1 MTTMHKTR
9 QRSLNTAR
17 KTSPTR
23 ASTNTT
29 ITTRLRRLAL
39 ACCTVALLSTPV
51 GATPVSPLVVNMTSQ
66 FSVDVQRRFHLFAD
80 SHDSQLVWYVP
91 KIGGIRNVAGAPA
104 LQVISSLIDGGPFS
118 GMQALKIAG
127 EFSTAGLAGD
137 ITLLQQDAARLG
149 LRIQAAAATAANT
162 QIMLGGFAVDSSGQM
177 EASCSTYNL
186 TTPTGVVE
194 VPICQAKN
202 AQGVWQDIDFMG
214 AFQATLPVGGSSVS
228 QQIPFSGFTL
238 PGWEGVFNE
247 LLRYGSS
254 WDGQIQ
260 LVTDWTLQTQLTLKD
275 AEYQVDW
282 RPLYQFLVAQARS
295 RGWRLSAAQVTE
307 ILGQAIIQRKGISI
321 SYVMDNQSLAAA
333 PKHDVQHQRVINS
346 IIHQLRKQLFTP
358 VRRLRLS
365 IRDLASLNDPIN
377 PLMPFVAPTYAELQ
391 RKWGSGVERVVRRV
405 PYYRDRDRYYDVD
418 TQAPDRLDD
427 SVLPL
432 QSDVAIT
439 AHTDGA
445 STWQPLRYYC
455 QELPYAMRFEPQT
468 STAPLAQAVESVTAD
483 MLRPNYIDCEPPLPP
498 EPPEPIEPPPP
509 SPPPPPPPP
518 QELMYVLKSN
528 YLFLRHNSSTR
539 QSVFVQDIEQTH
551 VSTLMT
557 VDCVSGAIDQ
567 PLVFAPD
574 AACAVYGGR

>member
-1 MTTMHKTR
+1 M
-9 QRSLNTAR
+9 A
-17 KTSPTR
+17 
-23 ASTNTT
+23 
-29 ITTRLRRLAL
+29 
-39 ACCTVALLSTPV
+39 TPL

-66 FSVDVQRRFHLFAD
+66 FSVDVQRRFHLYAD

-91 KIGGIRNVAGAPA
+91 KIGGIRNVAGVPS
-104 LQVISSLIDGGPFS
+104 LQVVSSLIDGGPFA

-137 ITLLQQDAARLG
+137 LSLLQQEASRLG

-214 AFQATLPVGGSSVS
+214 AFQATLPAGGRSVS
-228 QQIPFSGFTL
+228 QQIPFTGFTL

-275 AEYQVDW
+275 AEYQIDW

-333 PKHDVQHQRVINS
+333 PKNDVQHQRVINS

-365 IRDLASLNDPIN
+365 IRELASLNDPIN
-377 PLMPFVAPTYAELQ
+377 PLLPFVAPTYAELQ
-391 RKWGSGVERVVRRV
+391 RKWGTEVERVVRRV
-405 PYYRDRDRYYDVD
+405 PYYRNRGRYQDYAS
-418 TQAPDRLDD
+418 QAPD
-427 SVLPL
+427 PL
-432 QSDVAIT
+432 ELSPQLSEMS
-439 AHTDGA
+439 HGSPNLGGA
-445 STWQPLRYYC
+445 G
-455 QELPYAMRFEPQT
+455 FIG
-468 STAPLAQAVESVTAD
+468 QAVTPLWRECQQQPYLVAQQQAMHTAESLMIDAGVLA
-483 MLRPNYIDCEPPLPP
+483 PNYMGCESPWPP
-498 EPPEPIEPPPP
+498 EPPEPPVPVEPP
-509 SPPPPPPPP
+509 PPPPPPPP

-539 QSVFVQDIEQTH
+539 QSVFVQDIEQTN